1 MKTFKQPS
9 PQQSHFSAA
18 PVAQTER
25 STFDRSHGHKTTF
38 NAGLL
43 IPHYVDEV
51 LPGDTFDMNA
61 TVFARLA
68 TPLKPLMDNIYI
80 DQHFFF
86 VPNRLVWDNWVHFMG
101 EQKTVDD
108 DINDYSIPVTTINN
122 NDWDL
127 DANIGTLPMYM
138 GFPQNTQQEII
149 QVNSLPFRAYWL
161 IRNEWYRDQN
171 LENPQLQLTGDG
183 PDDFGLYACAQFAK
197 RHDYF
202 TSCLPFPQK
211 GDPVTIPLVGN
222 APVRG
227 IGITS
232 AATNYVGD
240 VTVKETGTVDATYT
254 NPWFDVDGQT
264 PPGNFYAIAND
275 GSAYPNIF
283 ADLSGAS
290 TITINDLRTSFQIQR
305 LLERDARGGTR
316 YIELVLSHFGVQ
328 SDDARLQRPE
338 YLGGGSVP
346 VNINPVANTVGSDNQ
361 GQLLPQGELA
371 AYGTALGRAGFSKS
385 FTEHGYIIGIMR
397 ARADVTYQQGV
408 NRMWWRKSRYDFY
421 WPTFA
426 HLGEQAVLKRE
437 IYMDGLAGDLEV
449 FGYQERFAE
458 YRYAPSR
465 ISGKFDSNNAESLDV
480 WHLAQQFA
488 TRPALNADFL
498 IENPPMDRVVAV
510 PAEPDFIADIW
521 FNLKTTRPMPVY
533 SVPGMIDHF

>member
-1 MKTFKQPS
+1 MKFKQPS
-9 PQQSHFSAA
+9 VSTNQKHFSQA
-18 PVAQTER
+18 PVANVER

-43 IPHYVDEV
+43 VPHFLDEV
-51 LPGDTFDMNA
+51 LPGDTFDMKA

-68 TPLKPLMDNIYI
+68 TPLKPIMDNIYI

-86 VPNRLVWDNWVHFMG
+86 VPNRLVWDNWVNFMG
-101 EQKTVDD
+101 EQKTIDD
-108 DINDYSIPVTTINN
+108 DITEYSIPVTTINN
-122 NDWDL
+122 NLWDL
-127 DANIGTLPMYM
+127 DGNVGTLANYM
-138 GFPQNTQQEII
+138 GFPQITQQEII

-171 LENPQLQLTGDG
+171 LENPQLQYTGDG
-183 PDDFGLYACAQFAK
+183 PDDFGLFACAQFAK

-211 GDPVTIPLVGN
+211 GDPVTIPLVGD
-222 APVRG
+222 APVKG
-227 IGITS
+227 IGTNSISVPSSGPIASVYETDGTINEYTKGWTS
-232 AATNYVGD
+232 AGAGLVFEAQADLLDT
-240 VTVKETGTVDATYT
+240 
-254 NPWFDVDGQT
+254 F
-264 PPGNFYAIAND
+264 
-275 GSAYPNIF
+275 PNIY
-283 ADLSGAS
+283 ADLTQAS

-316 YIELVLSHFGVQ
+316 YIELVLSHFGVR

-338 YLGGGSVP
+338 YLGGSTIN

-371 AYGTALGRAGFSKS
+371 AYGTATGQARFSKS

-408 NRMWWRKSRYDFY
+408 ERHWWRATRYDYY

-437 IYMDGLAGDLEV
+437 IYCDGLAGDTEV

-458 YRYAPSR
+458 YRYKPSR
-465 ISGKFDSNNAESLDV
+465 ISGKFDSADDNSLDV
-480 WHLAQQFA
+480 WHLSQEFSE
-488 TRPALNADFL
+488 RPALNASFL

-510 PAEPDFIADIW
+510 PSEPDFICDMW
-521 FNLKTTRPMPVY
+521 FDLKTTRPMPVY